1 MRMAHLGFPGGPSFL
16 CPFSF
21 KPVGSLQKVLRGKGS
36 RTGGQSVTNERIQS
50 ITRLQQAGKGYRTIA
65 TETGLPVNSVKSW
78 CKRHPVGSTGP
89 SLCQQ
94 CGTPLHPV
102 PGKRAPRFC
111 SDACRLAWWKAHPEQ
126 KSHRVSY
133 PHVCRFCGTEFS
145 NNRVTASYCSRSCFA
160 RARAQVASDG

>member
-1 MRMAHLGFPGGPSFL
+1 MAHLGIPGWAFFFMPVFVQTGRFPPEGTER
-16 CPFSF
+16 
-21 KPVGSLQKVLRGKGS
+21 KAS
-36 RTGGQSVTNERIQS
+36 RTGGQSVTNEQIQS

-65 TETGLPVNSVKSW
+65 AETGLPVNSVKSW
-78 CKRHPVGSTGP
+78 CKRHPVGSTGS

-94 CGTPLHPV
+94 CGAPLYPV

-133 PHVCRFCGTEFS
+133 PHVCRFCGTEFT
-145 NNRVTASYCSRSCFA
+145 NNRVTASYCSRACFA
-160 RARAQVASDG
+160 RARAQVASNG